1 MSDENIRSQANHLL
15 ELKPQ
20 AGPLMGDK
28 KLKPR
33 DQKSPRKIHKP
44 WPIGSMYAIYG
55 NIYHQYTPNVSIY
68 IYTIHGYYGWVNPKN
83 MSTKTSQNWM
93 MGKF

>member
-68 IYTIHGYYGWVNPKN
+68 IYIPYMDT
-83 MSTKTSQNWM
+83 
-93 MGKF
+93 MGG